1 MDDNNL
7 DLHEKFKLLVNNIEN
22 LEKETLSFANAKK
35 DLIDTNNDFRE
46 LLLGIKELNSSA
58 NELLDESKKV
68 LSKDII
74 IKYDEM
80 ILNNKEMLSRNEAIN
95 KKYQEMLSKNEE
107 ISVKY
112 EEMILL
118 FNNKI
123 VELNLV
129 TREIKKRNMFNTLI
143 IIIGIIVIIAI
154 EVLFKLF

>member
-7 DLHEKFKLLVNNIEN
+7 QLHERFKLLVNNIES

-74 IKYDEM
+74 IKY
-80 ILNNKEMLSRNEAIN
+80 
-95 KKYQEMLSKNEE
+95 
-107 ISVKY
+107 
-112 EEMILL
+112 EEMISL
-118 FNNKI
+118 FNNKLA
-123 VELNLV
+123 EFNLV
-129 TREIKKRNMFNTLI
+129 VKEIKKRNSFNTLI
-143 IIIGIIVIIAI
+143 IIIGIVVIIAI
-154 EVLFKLF
+154 EVLFRAF

>member
-7 DLHEKFKLLVNNIEN
+7 QLHERFKLLVNNIES

-46 LLLGIKELNSSA
+46 LLFSIKELNSSA
-58 NELLDESKKV
+58 NELLDEAKKV

-80 ILNNKEMLSRNEAIN
+80 IS
-95 KKYQEMLSKNEE
+95 
-107 ISVKY
+107 
-112 EEMILL
+112 L
-118 FNNKI
+118 FNNKLA
-123 VELNLV
+123 ELNLV
-129 TREIKKRNMFNTLI
+129 VKEMKRRNTFNTLI